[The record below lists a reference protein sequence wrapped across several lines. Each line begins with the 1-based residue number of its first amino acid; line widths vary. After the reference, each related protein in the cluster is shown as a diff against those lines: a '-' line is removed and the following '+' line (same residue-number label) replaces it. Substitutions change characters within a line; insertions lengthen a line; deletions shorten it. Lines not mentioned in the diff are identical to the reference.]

1 MNKTRTL
8 RFGVIAFVGL
18 LLASCQGQSSASK
31 TVLPLTTK
39 NAQAAVAGRDYT
51 TLYTVDPGSRA
62 NTTIALLAIREDG
75 SGVIAKYPYIPPNLS
90 QAQGQVGIQIGTKR
104 TWFPKQSGAKPR
116 GVFAAAAGGKAVVWG
131 ETKSTSFNLDWRM
144 YAMTPGQK
152 AAKLLG
158 DSFDLIKTDDI
169 TMPPGVNWLT
179 TDGKSAWWVMV
190 YPPPKGT
197 HDLAARIMVR
207 DLAARTPL
215 KIAVDHAMLPS
226 SIARGLVYLR
236 AKFVDPSMP
245 SNRYE
250 IRLLKNGV
258 DSLITSG
265 PLTKDELIFSM
276 CASNTILAWEVGV
289 VAAAR
294 PNPKLGPNGHLHV
307 MMLPSKVQRIVSLDN
322 SGLGLSLGC
331 GTDFVAWASGSG
343 DGDTT
348 QYVMN
353 VPRAKIWSL
362 GPATWTGYVRVT
374 GNFLAWLLPS
384 KGGDAP
390 WRVAKW
396 HGV

>member
-1 MNKTRTL
+1 M
-8 RFGVIAFVGL
+8 I
-18 LLASCQGQSSASK
+18 LLATFQGQSFASK
-31 TVLPLTTK
+31 ITSSLTTK
-39 NAQAAVAGRDYT
+39 NAQPAVAGRDYT
-51 TLYTVDPGSRA
+51 NLYTVDPGSRA
-62 NTTIALLAIREDG
+62 NTTIALLAIGEDG
-75 SGVIAKYPYIPPNLS
+75 SGVIGKYPYIPPNLS

-104 TWFPKQSGAKPR
+104 TWFPMQSGAKPR

-179 TDGKSAWWVMV
+179 TDGKSAWWEMA
-190 YPPPKGT
+190 YPSSKST
-197 HDLAARIMVR
+197 HGWGARIMVR

-215 KIAVDHAMLPS
+215 KIAADHAMLPAS
-226 SIARGLVYLR
+226 TARGLFYFR
-236 AKFVDPSMP
+236 SKFVDPSMP
-245 SNRYE
+245 ANRYE
-250 IRLLKNGV
+250 IRLLKAGV
-258 DSLITSG
+258 DTLITAG
-265 PLTKDELIFSM
+265 PMTKDELTFSM

-362 GPATWTGYVRVT
+362 GQATWVGYVHVT

-384 KGGDAP
+384 KGGSAP

-396 HGV
+396 HAV